1 MNEDVKGFVHLGA
14 DIVHL
19 IAAGAWIGALASFM
33 LLLRWAPKGGRAEV
47 QQLGRML
54 NGFAIMGSV
63 VVATLLV
70 TGTINYLMIAGL
82 NFGRVFTTTYGIL
95 LAIKL
100 VFFLAMLALAAAN
113 RYRLTP
119 MLEASIASDNHGPA
133 IAALK
138 SSLVLESGCAL
149 LILALIACLGM
160 LNPL

>member
-1 MNEDVKGFVHLGA
+1 
-14 DIVHL
+14 
-19 IAAGAWIGALASFM
+19 
-33 LLLRWAPKGGRAEV
+33 
-47 QQLGRML
+47 
-54 NGFAIMGSV
+54 MGSEMC
-63 VVATLLV
+63 
-70 TGTINYLMIAGL
+70 I
-82 NFGRVFTTTYGIL
+82 RDRFTTTYGIL